1 MLEKYMMMNQERQL
15 VNTKKKVAAYC
26 RVSTD
31 RDDQANS
38 FESQQRYF
46 RQYIENNPDWE
57 LYGIFADEGISGT
70 NTKKRK
76 EFQRMITCAENG
88 DFDLIITKEVSR
100 FARNIVDTISITREL
115 KKHGVYVI
123 FMNDGIN
130 TMDGDAELRL
140 GIMAS
145 IAQEESRKTSERVKW
160 GQKRR
165 MEQGVVFGRSMLGYD
180 VRNGKMTINEE
191 GAEIV
196 RMIYHKFVNEGKGT
210 HVIARELAEAGIHPM
225 RVKEWS
231 NTVILRVIRNEKYC
245 GDLVQKKTYTPDFLS
260 HEKKYNKGEEEFVII
275 KDHHEPIISRE
286 LFEKANR
293 ILDAKSL
300 SQEGKAKHSNRYI
313 FSGKIKCGKC
323 GSSYVAR
330 YKKRKDGSTYKAWRC
345 YQSAKYGK
353 KGCSC
358 DSIRNEDAMYIMY
371 LVCRDLKYNRRKIV
385 SNLTS
390 AIESVLFSECV
401 SDRTELTAQLEKLT
415 KKHTGLIELYTSGD
429 ISKEEFTDLRQ
440 KYSTEIDSLKSTLNG
455 MEVQQNMKNQH
466 SELIADIKKSI
477 DEIING
483 VQYEDEFYAQ
493 ILDRM
498 VVNDKNH
505 IDVYL
510 NMLPYKWSFAVEKI
524 AISETHLPISVR
536 IPFTSS
542 YGITYL

>member
-1 MLEKYMMMNQERQL
+1 MLEKYMMMNRERQL

-76 EFQRMITCAENG
+76 EFQRMIACAENG

-115 KKHGVYVI
+115 KKHGVYVM

-180 VRNGKMTINEE
+180 VKDGKMTINEE

-196 RMIYHKFVNEGKGT
+196 RLIFHKFVNEGKGT

-260 HEKKYNKGEEEFVII
+260 HEKKYNRGEEEFVII

-345 YQSAKYGK
+345 YKSAKYGK

-385 SNLTS
+385 NNLTN
-390 AIESVLFSECV
+390 AIESVLFSECE

-415 KKHTGLIELYTSGD
+415 KKYTGLIELYTSGD
-429 ISKEEFTDLRQ
+429 ISKEEFTELRQ
-440 KYSTEIDSLKSTLNG
+440 KHSTEIDIIKSKLNG
-455 MEVQQNMKNQH
+455 MEVQQSIKNQH
-466 SELIADIKKSI
+466 NELIADIKKSI
-477 DEIING
+477 DELING

-498 VVNDKNH
+498 VIHDKNH

-524 AISETHLPISVR
+524 AISETHIPMSVR
-536 IPFTSS
+536 MPFTSS
-542 YGITYL
+542 YGIT